1 MAQDQGARPEAG
13 AGEGATV
20 PARHAGDAALPPDL
34 ARPAWPD
41 AALPPDLA
49 RPACPDDRG
58 RADAPPDLDDADDLA
73 GPAGQ
78 GWLRDRAAWLIALAA
93 FVVYTTISVFRYLR
107 LDAGS
112 WDLGIYTEYVRQY
125 ALLRAPVVTIKGSG
139 FNLLGDHFQPIVAL
153 IAPFYRVFPSPVTLL
168 VAQALLTAVSVVPVC
183 RAAQVLLGT
192 GASRAIGLAYG
203 FSWGLQEM
211 IIFDFHEVAF
221 AVPLLAFSLSAL
233 VLRRPRAAAA
243 WALPLVFVKEDQGL
257 TVAAIGLVMV
267 VMAVRAR
274 PGRGERTA
282 GAGNGAG
289 TWGRAGGL
297 LMLWGL
303 AWSVLTVVVIIPHFN
318 PAHVY
323 PYWYDG
329 GVIGLHGAHY
339 SAGGLLNQVM
349 RAWTEKLWTT
359 GLVLLPVG
367 FLALRS
373 PLIIAAVPSLVLR
386 FMATNSNY
394 WGAEYHY
401 SATVM
406 PVVFLAAIDALA
418 RMQARARL
426 GARPAQSARPGARP
440 AQSARP
446 AAAWASRMLGPAP
459 RAARYGAATMAVIA
473 AVLAVWFPL
482 SSLWKPQTYRIS
494 QHVRAENTAMGL
506 VPPGTTVE
514 TTLSML
520 APMATRDTTYWVGSP
535 GDPAPR
541 YILFDTTN
549 SGYSPPPTDILA
561 FVEQQHPGNAYE
573 QTFKES
579 GVYVFRW
586 DGRTGG

>member
-1 MAQDQGARPEAG
+1 
-13 AGEGATV
+13 V
-20 PARHAGDAALPPDL
+20 P
-34 ARPAWPD
+34 
-41 AALPPDLA
+41 
-49 RPACPDDRG
+49 
-58 RADAPPDLDDADDLA
+58 
-73 GPAGQ
+73 
-78 GWLRDRAAWLIALAA
+78 WLIALAA
-93 FVVYTTISVFRYLR
+93 FVLYTTISVFRYLR

-168 VAQALLTAVSVVPVC
+168 VAQALLTAISVVPVC

-192 GASRAIGLAYG
+192 GVSRAIGVAYG

-267 VMAVRAR
+267 AMAARAR
-274 PGRGERTA
+274 WGRGEHSQA
-282 GAGNGAG
+282 GAPAAGALRTGGIWRAARAG
-289 TWGRAGGL
+289 TGAAGWAGAGGL
-297 LMLWGL
+297 LLFWGL
-303 AWSVLTVVVIIPHFN
+303 AWSALTVMVIIPHFN

-339 SAGGLLNQVM
+339 SAGGLLNQAM
-349 RAWTEKLWTT
+349 RAWTQKLWTAA
-359 GLVLLPVG
+359 LVLLPVG

-373 PLIIAAVPSLVLR
+373 PLVIVAVPSLVLR

-394 WGAEYHY
+394 WGAQYHY

-418 RMQARARL
+418 RMQARRETGPVA
-426 GARPAQSARPGARP
+426 SARPGHP
-440 AQSARP
+440 V
-446 AAAWASRMLGPAP
+446 
-459 RAARYGAATMAVIA
+459 ARYGAAAMVVIVA
-473 AVLAVWFPL
+473 LQAFWFPI
-482 SSLWKPQTYRIS
+482 SSVWKPQTYQIS
-494 QHVRAENTAMGL
+494 QHVRAEDTAMGL

-514 TTLSML
+514 ATLSML

-541 YILFDTTN
+541 YILFDATN

-561 FVEQQHPGNAYE
+561 FVDQQHPGNAYQ
-573 QTFKES
+573 QTFRQS
-579 GVYVFRW
+579 NVYVFRW